1 MSNSQYKDQRVG
13 IFIDIQNLYHSAKH
27 LYGGRVNYKELIK
40 NLVFDRRLIRAIAYV
55 VKSEEVDGAIS
66 HEKTIS
72 TPTGRAASSDKASLA
87 PVGREAAF
95 FEALENAGIDLRMK
109 DIQIFPGGVKKADW
123 DVGLAV
129 DAIRIAPMLD
139 VVILVTGDGDFVP
152 LVEYLKWGMGKQ
164 VEVAAF
170 GKSSSAKLKEVAD
183 QFITIEKI
191 PKSIIKK

>member
-1 MSNSQYKDQRVG
+1 MSDFGDETRSSTVRSTSSEKAP
-13 IFIDIQNLYHSAKH
+13 L
-27 LYGGRVNYKELIK
+27 
-40 NLVFDRRLIRAIAYV
+40 RR
-55 VKSEEVDGAIS
+55 
-66 HEKTIS
+66 
-72 TPTGRAASSDKASLA
+72 ASLA
-87 PVGREAAF
+87 DGGSLAPMGREAAF

-123 DVGLAV
+123 DVGLAI
-129 DAIRIAPMLD
+129 DAVRIAPMLD

-170 GKSSSAKLKEVAD
+170 GKSSSAKLKEAAD